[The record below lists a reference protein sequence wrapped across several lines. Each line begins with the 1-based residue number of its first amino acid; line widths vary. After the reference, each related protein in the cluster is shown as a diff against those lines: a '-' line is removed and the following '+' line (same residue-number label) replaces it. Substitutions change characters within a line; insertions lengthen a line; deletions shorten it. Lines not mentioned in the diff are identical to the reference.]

1 MKPVQRCRARVPHGG
16 RTARWRSRPAAPLW
30 ASHSLKS
37 WAPSSATDISI
48 GSRRPNEMLRS
59 VYGGL
64 RSGVTSGAMSG
75 ARGLHRLEVC
85 ELVPPLRF
93 LVHLI
98 RVEAGGARLT
108 VFCFLC
114 PASAVWRR
122 VGSAGLAAHGSLV
135 LHLLPWRAILRA
147 LCNAVG
153 IQSPA
158 FAQGG
163 SAPEGGRAWPAI
175 LPCPTHGVA
184 KRRT

>member
-1 MKPVQRCRARVPHGG
+1 
-16 RTARWRSRPAAPLW
+16 
-30 ASHSLKS
+30 
-37 WAPSSATDISI
+37 
-48 GSRRPNEMLRS
+48 
-59 VYGGL
+59 
-64 RSGVTSGAMSG
+64 MSG

-98 RVEAGGARLT
+98 RVVAGGARLT
-108 VFCFLC
+108 GFCFLC

-163 SAPEGGRAWPAI
+163 SAPEGGPAI
-175 LPCPTHGVA
+175 LPAPHTVSPSAGHDFRPREDYRQPAELGRAC
-184 KRRT
+184 RRGD